1 MQRAPARGRL
11 LIVDDDEDVRV
22 MMQDVM
28 ERRGY
33 EVIAVDSGA
42 DALALLAFD
51 VPELIL
57 LDLEMY
63 DVNGWEVLGA
73 LERHPM
79 FGKFRVVV
87 VSGANGR
94 VPKWAGYLK
103 KPFKIEALEELLAHG
118 APAPVRA

>member
-1 MQRAPARGRL
+1 MAVTQRAPARGRL
-11 LIVDDDEDVRV
+11 LIVDDDEDVRE

-42 DALALLAFD
+42 DALALLAYD
-51 VPELIL
+51 MPELIL
-57 LDLEMY
+57 LDLEM
-63 DVNGWEVLGA
+63 DDINGWEVLGA

-87 VSGANGR
+87 VSGAHGR

-103 KPFKIEALEELLAHG
+103 KPFKVEALEELLHG
-118 APAPVRA
+118 KG

>member
-1 MQRAPARGRL
+1 MAVTQRAPARGRL
-11 LIVDDDEDVRV
+11 LIVDDDEDVRE

-42 DALALLAFD
+42 DALALIAHD

-57 LDLEMY
+57 LDLEMD
-63 DVNGWEVLGA
+63 DVNGWEVMGA

-79 FGKFRVVV
+79 FGRFRVVV
-87 VSGANGR
+87 VSGASGR

-103 KPFKIEALEELLAHG
+103 KPFKVDALEALLATHSE
-118 APAPVRA
+118 

>member
-1 MQRAPARGRL
+1 MTQAAPARGRM
-11 LIVDDDEDVRV
+11 LIVDDDDDVRQ

-42 DALALLAFD
+42 DALALLAHD
-51 VPELIL
+51 VPEIVL

-79 FGKFRVVV
+79 FGQFRVVV

-103 KPFKIEALEELLAHG
+103 KPFKVEALEALLAQG
-118 APAPVRA
+118 R

>member
-1 MQRAPARGRL
+1 MAMTQAAPARGRM
-11 LIVDDDEDVRV
+11 LIVDDDDDVRQ

-42 DALALLAFD
+42 DALALIAHD
-51 VPELIL
+51 VPAIIL

-79 FGKFRVVV
+79 FGQFRVVV
-87 VSGANGR
+87 VSGAKGR
-94 VPKWAGYLK
+94 VPKWAGFLK
-103 KPFKIEALEELLAHG
+103 KPFNVEALEALLAQ
-118 APAPVRA
+118 AA